1 MNKLKILLVSMT
13 YFTSALAQ
21 DDQLELLAQ
30 EPEEEEVR
38 RYGVEIIVFSYD
50 EDVAAGTEIFIPD
63 PPPPEAELLFDAEGN
78 LADLDGN
85 LIDENGNLIDREGNL
100 IDADGNLIDRQGNLI
115 DEFGN
120 PILAVVAEEPLPA
133 EDVET
138 AADGEELEDSE
149 PGLVMFAE
157 GDYSLTNIVDEF
169 DRLDVYTT
177 LLHAGW
183 TQPTFPQEETLP
195 LELIEFSDVPEGLE
209 GSFTLYLSRYLHLVI
224 DLALDEPDE
233 AVEIIEFEEPFF
245 SFGDA
250 RRQFDDEPIEPQ
262 RIRYRIQEN
271 RIVRNGDLRYF
282 DHPKFGVLAKIT
294 RVEKEEAEPDVDEMA
309 EPLLSGV
316 GQ

>member
-30 EPEEEEVR
+30 DSEEEEVR
-38 RYGVEIIVFSYD
+38 RYAVEIIVFSYD
-50 EDVAAGTEIFIPD
+50 EDVAAGSEIFIPD

-78 LADLDGN
+78 LVDLDGN
-85 LIDENGNLIDREGNL
+85 LIDEN
-100 IDADGNLIDRQGNLI
+100 GNLIDRQGNLI

-133 EDVET
+133 EDVE
-138 AADGEELEDSE
+138 AVADGEELEDPE

-183 TQPTFPQEETLP
+183 TQPTFPQEETLA

-224 DLALDEPDE
+224 DLALDEPEE
-233 AVEIIEFEEPFF
+233 AVEIIESEEPFF
-245 SFGDA
+245 SFGGT

-294 RVEKEEAEPDVDEMA
+294 RVEKEEAEPDVDELA